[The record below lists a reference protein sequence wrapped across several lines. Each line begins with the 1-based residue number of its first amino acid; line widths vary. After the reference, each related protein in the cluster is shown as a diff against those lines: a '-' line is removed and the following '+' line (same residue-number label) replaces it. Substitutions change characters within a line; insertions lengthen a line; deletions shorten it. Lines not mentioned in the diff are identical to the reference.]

1 MRGRD
6 ETRPLRLLSFL
17 APSLPEGLFR
27 LVGERIAAA
36 TRRSVELDFETSVS
50 GPTLETDPFASG
62 RADLAFV
69 CGPSWAALRDGGAA
83 VAFIPAAPVFDDPR
97 NGGKPVYFS
106 DVVVPTGHPA
116 RRLADLRGGRWAY
129 NDRESLSGWHRM
141 VERLAAKGLGGPE
154 DFYSRVFASGSH
166 VRSIELVASGE
177 ADVSAVD
184 SNALILARRR
194 APDLSERLRVLE
206 SWGPTPIQ
214 PLLASAALD
223 PRTRFEVLSAL
234 LTLDGDAAARRGL
247 AEYAVLRFAP
257 ADAASYERLIDT
269 P

>member
-1 MRGRD
+1 MGSRD
-6 ETRPLRLLSFL
+6 DRPLRLLSFL

-36 TRRSVELDFETSVS
+36 TRRSVELDFETTVS

-69 CGPSWAALRDGGAA
+69 CGPSYAVLRAGGAP

-97 NGGKPVYFS
+97 NGGRPVYFA
-106 DVVVPTGHPA
+106 DVIVPAAHPC
-116 RRLADLRGGRWAY
+116 RRLADLCGGRWVY

-141 VERLAAKGLGGPE
+141 IERLAAAGLGEPE
-154 DFYSRVFASGSH
+154 SFYARVFASGAH
-166 VRSIELVASGE
+166 VRSIEMVASGE

-184 SNALILARRR
+184 SNALILAWRRTP
-194 APDLSERLRVLE
+194 ALSGRLRVLE

-223 PRTRFEVLSAL
+223 ERTRAEVLSAL
-234 LTLDGDAAARRGL
+234 LTLDGDAAARRAL
-247 AEYAVLRFAP
+247 AGYGVLRFAP
-257 ADAASYERLIDT
+257 ADPASYEGLIAVS
-269 P
+269 

>member
-1 MRGRD
+1 MRAR
-6 ETRPLRLLSFL
+6 EASRPLRLLSFL

-27 LVGERIAAA
+27 VIAGRIAAV
-36 TRRSVELDFETSVS
+36 TGRPVELEFETSVS
-50 GPTLETDPFASG
+50 GPTPETDPFGSG

-69 CGPSWAALRDGGAA
+69 CGPSWAMLRAGGAP
-83 VAFIPAAPVFDDPR
+83 VAFIPSAPVFDDPR

-106 DVVVPTGHPA
+106 DVIVAAGHPA

-141 VERLAAKGLGGPE
+141 IERLAAAGLGDPDG
-154 DFYSRVFASGSH
+154 FFSRVFASGAH
-166 VRSIELVASGE
+166 VRSIDLVAAGE

-184 SNALILARRR
+184 SNALLLARRR
-194 APDLSERLRVLE
+194 APDLAGRLRVIE

-223 PRTRFEVLSAL
+223 ARARAEVLSAL
-234 LTLDGDAAARRGL
+234 MTLDGDAAGRLAL
-247 AEYAVLRFAP
+247 AEYGVLRFAP
-257 ADAASYERLIDT
+257 VDPASYERLIAS

>member
-36 TRRSVELDFETSVS
+36 TRRPVELDFETSVS

-69 CGPSWAALRDGGAA
+69 CGPSYSVLRSGGAP

-97 NGGKPVYFS
+97 NGGRPVYFS
-106 DVVVPTGHPA
+106 DVIVPTGHPS
-116 RRLADLRGGRWAY
+116 RRLADLRGGRWVY

-141 VERLAAKGLGGPE
+141 IERLAEAGLGDPE
-154 DFYSRVFASGSH
+154 SFYSRVFPSGAH

-184 SNALILARRR
+184 SNALILAHRRSP
-194 APDLSERLRVLE
+194 ALSERLRVLE

-223 PRTRFEVLSAL
+223 ERTRAAVLSAL
-234 LTLDGDAAARRGL
+234 LTLDGDGAARRGL
-247 AEYAVLRFAP
+247 AEYGVLRFAP
-257 ADAASYERLIDT
+257 ADPASYDGLVAAL
-269 P
+269 

>member
-1 MRGRD
+1 MGPRAD
-6 ETRPLRLLSFL
+6 RPLRLLSFL
-17 APSLPEGLFR
+17 APSLPEGLFQ

-36 TRRSVELDFETSVS
+36 TRRPVEIDFETSVS

-69 CGPSWAALRDGGAA
+69 CGPSWAVLRGGGAP

-97 NGGKPVYFS
+97 NGGRPVYFS
-106 DVVVPTGHPA
+106 DVIVPAGHPS
-116 RRLADLRGGRWAY
+116 RRFEDLRGGRWVY

-141 VERLAAKGLGGPE
+141 IERLAAAGLGSPE
-154 DFYSRVFASGSH
+154 RFYSRVFASGAH
-166 VRSIELVASGE
+166 VRSIEVVASGE

-194 APDLSERLRVLE
+194 APTLSERLRVIE

-223 PRTRFEVLSAL
+223 ERTRGAVLSAL
-234 LTLDGDAAARRGL
+234 LTLDRDAATRRDLARYG
-247 AEYAVLRFAP
+247 VLRFAP
-257 ADAASYERLIDT
+257 ADPGSYERLIAA